1 MSETYVRAIEGSIGL
16 KQRDKTYV
24 DLSLSFKPSP
34 VTKDIT
40 VIRNE
45 VAINNSIKNIIMI
58 TPLEVPFNADMGS
71 TTQDFLFDVMDE
83 VTEGFLV
90 DEIKRAILFNEPRV
104 TFKPPSETDAALYEL
119 YYSQTPRSIGDLTF
133 QGDLGVWV
141 DADPDQLSLEVT
153 VKYRIVGGAKIFR
166 VQEILT
172 PTR

>member
-90 DEIKRAILFNEPRV
+90 DEIKRAIL
-104 TFKPPSETDAALYEL
+104 
-119 YYSQTPRSIGDLTF
+119 
-133 QGDLGVWV
+133 
-141 DADPDQLSLEVT
+141 
-153 VKYRIVGGAKIFR
+153 
-166 VQEILT
+166 
-172 PTR
+172 